1 MNSNEKMFIVRVH
14 IFKVP
19 ILKFLRIWWHSVKN
33 SLALIG
39 RELCSMGLQTMEMM
53 VIQFVLLFFALAI
66 FRKTSTE
73 MDFKTVNVKKQI
85 DNNLPWSVLLS
96 TIEMTSQCS
105 KLRSETTR
113 LRLVVSC
120 GSENLVLNIF
130 ADVISMVDKSTDHG
144 KLLSIC

>member
-1 MNSNEKMFIVRVH
+1 
-14 IFKVP
+14 
-19 ILKFLRIWWHSVKN
+19 
-33 SLALIG
+33 
-39 RELCSMGLQTMEMM
+39 MEMM

-113 LRLVVSC
+113 LRLVVNC

-130 ADVISMVDKSTDHG
+130 GDVISMVDKSTDHG